1 MKLTYSIKAV
11 LRPDK
16 IKADGQIPIYYALRV
31 GPTPTRIPSG
41 KSILLK
47 DWQVKDNCPKKNT
60 KANELLNSYLNKR
73 MSAWNVYMLESQ
85 MMDKPITMSMAKAF
99 FDENPKVTF
108 YKFFAEQIEL
118 WQEEKAQGTLNT
130 YKSTLNVLKQYDPKA
145 TFGDINL
152 TWVQKFDIFL
162 SKVRGNTTGGK
173 FTRHKCLKSII
184 NTAIMKGFMPAAP
197 HPYKHFKIK
206 AAKGNRS
213 YLTIQELQQVVKV
226 NLPEEEVM
234 LEKVKDLFLFSA
246 YTGLRYSDVQNLQ
259 WMHISSNP
267 DVIKIKVQKTSSEIT
282 IPLTASAKAILDK
295 YGKYCIKSPTATIL
309 PQISNQV
316 VNRNLKLVIER
327 ARIKK
332 PVSYHSGRHSFA
344 SQLIEAGTNIVYVQ
358 KLLGHS
364 SITDTMIYSHIN
376 NADIHSSMDNLQKM
390 YQQAI

>member
-1 MKLTYSIKAV
+1 V

-16 IKADGQIPIYYALRV
+16 IKADGQIPIYFSVRV
-31 GPTPTRIPSG
+31 GPSANRLPTG

-47 DWQVKDNCPKKNT
+47 DWNSKDNCPKKNT

-73 MSAWNVYMLESQ
+73 MSDWNVFMLENEV
-85 MMDKPITMSMAKAF
+85 MGKPITATIAEGFFKA
-99 FDENPKVTF
+99 NSKVTF
-108 YKFFAEQIEL
+108 YSFFAEQIGL
-118 WQEEKAQGTLNT
+118 WKENAPGTLNT
-130 YKSTLNVLKQYDPKA
+130 YQSTLNVLKQYAPKA
-145 TFGDINL
+145 NFGDINL
-152 TWVQKFDIFL
+152 TWIQKFDIFL
-162 SKVRGNTTGGK
+162 TTVRGNTTGGK
-173 FTRHKCLKSII
+173 FTRHKCLKSVI

-206 AAKGNRS
+206 AAKSNRS
-213 YLTIQELQQVVKV
+213 FLTIKELQQVVKV
-226 NLPEEEVM
+226 NLPEEEIM

-267 DVIKIKVQKTSSEIT
+267 DLIKIKMQKTSSEIT

-295 YGKYCIKSPTATIL
+295 YGKHCIKTPNATIL

-332 PVSYHSGRHSFA
+332 AVSFHSARHSFA

-364 SITDTMIYSHIN
+364 SIADTMIYSHIN
-376 NADIHSSMDNLQKM
+376 NADIHTSMDNLQKM